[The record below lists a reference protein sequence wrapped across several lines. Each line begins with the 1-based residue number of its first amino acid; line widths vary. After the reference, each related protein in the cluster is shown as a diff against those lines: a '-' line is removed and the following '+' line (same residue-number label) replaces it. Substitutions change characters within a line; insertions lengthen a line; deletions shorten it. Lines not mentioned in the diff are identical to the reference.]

1 MKKKLVLILTLV
13 MLLSPACSSQNQ
25 ALNQAKDIASNR
37 EYYVPH
43 NDVEARNYNW
53 RLEIA
58 DDPSLILWCTFFP
71 TNPNAPIITVPIMGK
86 LTSGGKRPFPSVD
99 CPEGCE
105 NPGADGMYGS
115 SGDYR
120 YGFGPGGKHEYY
132 DFYGTETFCTTMPLV
147 YQREETIIVMEK
159 DPTLME
165 ASDQAKAAL
174 EAGNSEEAEKILIEA
189 IQQVQGGR

>member
-1 MKKKLVLILTLV
+1 MKKKLTFVILLLVLVLA
-13 MLLSPACSSQNQ
+13 ACSQQSQ
-25 ALNQAKDIASNR
+25 ALQQAKDVASNR

-86 LTSGGKRPFPSVD
+86 LTSGGKRPFPSIG
-99 CPEGCE
+99 CTSGCE

-115 SGDYR
+115 SGEYR
-120 YGFGPGGKHEYY
+120 YGFGPSGKYEYY

-147 YQREETIIVMEK
+147 FQRENTVIVMEK

-165 ASDQAKAAL
+165 ASQQAKAAL
-174 EAGNSEEAEKILIEA
+174 EAGNPEEAERILIEA
-189 IQQVQGGR
+189 IQQVQGGQ